1 MKLSK
6 THWYRRFLTW
16 TKGLFRENPVLSLG
30 LAVPFAAAAAT
41 SLQSSVALAVGATAV
56 LIPVTLLM
64 AAAQE
69 KLPQWLRLPAS
80 VLLASL
86 LLIPTRGAVTRI
98 SAALLDSVGIYF
110 SLLCVSTLLM
120 AELDWAKEQE
130 KAFGKILLHS
140 LRRWFGFA
148 LVVLATGAI
157 REVLGSGTIW
167 GQPVTWMKVRFSGA
181 LVAGFGFILLGF
193 LSAAGRKLHRT
204 ILLVDRWAEKRGKA
218 AVLAAA
224 ESSPEPKKRD
234 DIFQL
239 FENFFRKKQAKQKE
253 EKPASQPAEPSGDQV
268 EDLLKQVAEDQ
279 PSEEADAEE
288 AIESNETDEEGGK
301 QE

>member
-41 SLQSSVALAVGATAV
+41 SLQSSVALAVGAAAV
-56 LIPVTLLM
+56 LIPVTLVM
-64 AAAQE
+64 AAVKE
-69 KLPQWLRLPAS
+69 KLPQWLRFPAS

-130 KAFGKILLHS
+130 RSFGKILLHS
-140 LRRWFGFA
+140 LRRWFGFT

-157 REVLGSGTIW
+157 REILGSGTIW

-193 LSAAGRKLHRT
+193 LSAAGKKLHRT
-204 ILLVDRWAEKRGKA
+204 ILLADRWAEKRGKA

-224 ESSPEPKKRD
+224 ASSPEPKKKD
-234 DIFQL
+234 DFFQL
-239 FENFFRKKQAKQKE
+239 FENFFHRKKAEHPAKKPDPQP
-253 EKPASQPAEPSGDQV
+253 EKPSDDQV

-279 PSEEADAEE
+279 PSEETDAEE
-288 AIESNETDEEGGK
+288 PAKPIETNEEGGK